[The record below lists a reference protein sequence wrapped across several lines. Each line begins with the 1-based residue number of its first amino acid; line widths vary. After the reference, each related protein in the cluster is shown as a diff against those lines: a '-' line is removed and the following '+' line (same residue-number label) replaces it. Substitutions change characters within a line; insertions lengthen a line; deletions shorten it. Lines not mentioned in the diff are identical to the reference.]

1 MMIDRAKFF
10 KGWRQSF
17 GKLTQEQV
25 DGLESLIGNI
35 EADIHVTDIRWAA
48 YMLATVYHETGRT
61 MQPIAE
67 YSHGVGRPYGLP
79 DPDTGKVYYGRGY
92 VQLTW
97 RANYEKMAKV
107 FGVDFVHEPDL
118 VMQPGVAYQIMSYGM
133 RKGAF
138 TGRRLGQYM
147 DDHNT
152 DYTNARRII
161 NGLDCADRIARYAV
175 RLEMILLDARTA
187 A

>member
-1 MMIDRAKFF
+1 MMFDRAKFF
-10 KGWRQSF
+10 KGFRAAF
-17 GKLTQEQV
+17 GKLSQSQV
-25 DGLESLIGNI
+25 DGLESIIGNI
-35 EADIHVTDIRWAA
+35 EADIRITDIRWAA
-48 YMLATVYHETGRT
+48 YMLATVYHETART

-97 RANYEKMAKV
+97 RANYEAMGKV
-107 FGVDFVHEPDL
+107 FGLDFLHEPEL

-133 RKGAF
+133 RNGSF
-138 TGRRLGQYM
+138 TGRRLSQYLN
-147 DDHNT
+147 DHST
-152 DYTNARRII
+152 DYVNARRII
-161 NGLDCADRIARYAV
+161 NGIDCADRIARYAV
-175 RLEMILLDARTA
+175 RLETILVDARTA